1 MAYEK
6 TVVGYPDGYI
16 EYNGFLLELPDPSA
30 PGPMTLRYRFNPSV
44 VDQPANDGEGMTNN
58 YWEWIPVRPAEGIW
72 DLHLK
77 TGNWTLVMGAS
88 HVESFMRERFPD
100 GGWEYEIFDCGDTS
114 GASHLDLAFESC
126 SGLYSFTAPLDISG
140 CGGNIE
146 CMFRDCGN
154 LRTVGVFDTSTA
166 TTAFSLFEGCVSL
179 EAAPALDLSSCTDF
193 RWMFGYDSNL
203 VSVPLYD
210 LSSATTVAAMFY
222 DCRSLAS
229 VPLFNTA
236 NVRVFD
242 SMLEGCSALT
252 AIPTTGTGTLYS
264 FDTSSATSVRE
275 MFAGCSSLVS
285 AEGFSIGTA
294 TDIYGLFSGCSSL
307 ASAPMINMANVTNAS
322 FVFAG
327 CTSLATT
334 QMNFYCDSAT
344 TLLGF
349 FSGCRSLTPLQEGYP
364 KFHNTGRV
372 TSTDSMFK
380 NCERITASPELDTTA
395 NVTDMD
401 YMYQG
406 CTALRTVPVLDISRL
421 LDMDYMFDGCSAVTS
436 GAGAFYTAASTKSP
450 VPDHTHAFRDCGDS
464 SSIPS
469 DWK

>member
-16 EYNGFLLELPDPSA
+16 EYNGFLLELPEPGA
-30 PGPMTLRYRFNPSV
+30 PGPMTLRYRFNPAV
-44 VDQPANDGEGMTNN
+44 VDQPANDGEGMSNS

-77 TGNWTLVMGAS
+77 TGNWTLLIGRN
-88 HVESFMRERFPD
+88 HVESYIRERFPS

-114 GASHLDLAFESC
+114 GATHLDEAFDSC
-126 SGLYSFTAPLDISG
+126 SGLYSFTAPLNISG

-146 CMFRDCGN
+146 CMFRHCGN
-154 LRTVGVFDTSTA
+154 LGAVGVFDTSTA
-166 TTAFSLFEGCVSL
+166 TNAYGLFEECVSL
-179 EAAPALDLSSCTDF
+179 VNAPAFDLSSCTDF
-193 RWMFGYDSNL
+193 RRMFAGAHGLASC
-203 VSVPLYD
+203 PLYD
-210 LSSATTVAAMFY
+210 LSSATTVADMFAG
-222 DCRSLAS
+222 CRSLTS

-236 NVRVFD
+236 NVQVFD
-242 SMLEGCSALT
+242 GMLEGCSALT

-264 FDTSSATSVRE
+264 FDTSSATSMRE
-275 MFAGCSSLVS
+275 MFKGCSSLAS

-294 TDIYGLFSGCSSL
+294 TDIYGLFSYCTAL
-307 ASAPMINMANVTNAS
+307 RSAPMINMANVTDAAGV
-322 FVFAG
+322 FVG

-334 QMNFYCDSAT
+334 QLNFYCDSAT
-344 TLLGF
+344 TLAYF
-349 FSGCRSLTPLQEGYP
+349 FAGCRSLTPIQEGYP

-372 TSTDSMFK
+372 TSTDSMFQY
-380 NCERITASPELDTTA
+380 CERITASPELDTTA

-406 CTALRTVPVLDISRL
+406 CTALATVPVLDISRL

-436 GAGAFYTAASTKSP
+436 GATAFYTAASTKSP